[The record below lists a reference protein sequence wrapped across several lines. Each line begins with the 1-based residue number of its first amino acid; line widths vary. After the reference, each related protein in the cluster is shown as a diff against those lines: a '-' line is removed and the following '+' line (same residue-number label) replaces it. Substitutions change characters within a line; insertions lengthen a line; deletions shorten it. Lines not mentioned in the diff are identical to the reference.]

1 MEKYKE
7 QKWSGQKGKKFG
19 RVGRAE
25 DPYLPTEGQEAA
37 VCTQCHALYQGK
49 RWFFDHQMHERLAG
63 TEKAREVVCPTCRKI
78 NNHYPEGILTLSGEF
93 FAQHKEEI
101 VKLLEKEA
109 SRVGARSVMDRI
121 IRMAPEGDDKLVV
134 ETTTDKLVQHLGRAV
149 YKAYKGD
156 LNFRWGEMDRFV
168 RVYWSR

>member
-19 RVGRAE
+19 HVGRVE
-25 DPYLPTEGQEAA
+25 DPYQLAEGQEAA
-37 VCTQCHALYQGK
+37 LCTQCHALYQGK
-49 RWFFDHQMHERLAG
+49 RWFFDPPQYERLAG
-63 TEKAREVVCPTCRKI
+63 TARVREVVCPTCRKI
-78 NNHYPEGILTLSGEF
+78 NDRYAEGFLTLSGEF
-93 FAQHKEEI
+93 FVQHQEEI

-109 SRVGARSVMDRI
+109 ARVAGRSVMDRI
-121 IRMAPEGDDKLVV
+121 IQMAAGEKGKLVV
-134 ETTTDKLVQHLGRAV
+134 ETTTDKLAQRLGRAI

-156 LNFRWGEMDRFV
+156 LNFRWGEVDRFV